1 MGEAEGEGER
11 KREEVSQAVREAE
24 EAVQAFEEA
33 TQLTTQALEVG
44 VVNFPSTDQW
54 SHPQVALRVSEEAR
68 NTLSNATLLAS
79 RAEELSRNVSATEDK
94 GVELEAVSME
104 TAELITM
111 ATEVAQTASSDA
123 SRFLQEIQ
131 QLLVS
136 S

>member
-1 MGEAEGEGER
+1 M
-11 KREEVSQAVREAE
+11 
-24 EAVQAFEEA
+24 
-33 TQLTTQALEVG
+33 
-44 VVNFPSTDQW
+44 
-54 SHPQVALRVSEEAR
+54 ALRVSEEAR

-79 RAEELSRNVSATEDK
+79 RAEELSGNVSATEDK